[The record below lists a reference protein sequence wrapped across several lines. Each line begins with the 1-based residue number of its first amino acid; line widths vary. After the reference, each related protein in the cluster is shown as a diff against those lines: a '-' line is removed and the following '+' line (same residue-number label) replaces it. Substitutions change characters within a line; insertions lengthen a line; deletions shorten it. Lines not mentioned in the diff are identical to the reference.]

1 MKYMADEM
9 LEGLPE
15 LLREKG
21 IDCRTAYEWIDGTKV
36 KKRTITDSEIRKFLG
51 QKKLNG
57 DMITLITADRDS
69 CEQVRA
75 DDLPVIYVP
84 EVIRD
89 FILNRQEFDD
99 VSQGEDAEDA
109 DR

>member
-15 LLREKG
+15 FLREKG
-21 IDCRTAYEWIDGTKV
+21 IDCRTPYEWIDGTKE
-36 KKRTITDSEIRKFLG
+36 KKRTIKDWEIRKFLG
-51 QKKLNG
+51 HKKMRG
-57 DMITLITADRDS
+57 ETITLITTDGDS

-75 DDLPVIYVP
+75 DDLPVVYVP

-89 FILNRQEFDD
+89 YILGREK
-99 VSQGEDAEDA
+99 
-109 DR
+109 